1 MQIVQ
6 QLKFFYTWP
15 WILIFF
21 LAGAFLLFSVTQKTL
36 RHRFLISFV
45 FYDLLLQIRKWRNL
59 RVLVIFFKP
68 NLYLCFWFCMS
79 GLKIN
84 YSLEFPQI
92 HIHGWFPESGTVSA
106 DHGLNQSQ
114 DRAKKIWDGIL
125 TLLLHCIKHKC
136 HQILRLNRVCWGD
149 WGPIFKV
156 RLNFSADDRGTK
168 GKGGRGWYW
177 KCVKKT
183 KNDKKA
189 KTAKKRTKDKRGG
202 RGWVSEK
209 CSGQGS
215 ERNQIRETIMV
226 ELMGTRGRYLNVIFT
241 NIARNGSN
249 KSSRL

>member
-1 MQIVQ
+1 MKQETDACR
-6 QLKFFYTWP
+6 LCSNWNFFYMWP

-59 RVLVIFFKP
+59 RVLVICFKP

-79 GLKIN
+79 GLLRSIITWNFPKPTFMAGFLSQGLSLLIRGWIN
-84 YSLEFPQI
+84 HRIEQKNMRWNTYIASSLYQAQMPSDFTIEP
-92 HIHGWFPESGTVSA
+92 
-106 DHGLNQSQ
+106 
-114 DRAKKIWDGIL
+114 
-125 TLLLHCIKHKC
+125 CM
-136 HQILRLNRVCWGD
+136 CWGD

-168 GKGGRGWYW
+168 GEGGRGWYW

-189 KTAKKRTKDKRGG
+189 KTGRKEQKTKEEGEAGYRKSVQG
-202 RGWVSEK
+202 RDRKETK
-209 CSGQGS
+209 SG
-215 ERNQIRETIMV
+215 RP
-226 ELMGTRGRYLNVIFT
+226 LW
-241 NIARNGSN
+241 
-249 KSSRL
+249 SS

>member
-1 MQIVQ
+1 MLKYTITATVAENETRNWCMQIVQ

-92 HIHGWFPESGTVSA
+92 HIHGWFPESGTAAA
-106 DHGLNQSQ
+106 DQGLIQSQ
-114 DRAKKIWDGIL
+114 DRAKKNMRWHIYVAS
-125 TLLLHCIKHKC
+125 LLYQTQMPPDFTIELC
-136 HQILRLNRVCWGD
+136 VWG
-149 WGPIFKV
+149 GLGVPIYPQC
-156 RLNFSADDRGTK
+156 T
-168 GKGGRGWYW
+168 
-177 KCVKKT
+177 
-183 KNDKKA
+183 
-189 KTAKKRTKDKRGG
+189 
-202 RGWVSEK
+202 
-209 CSGQGS
+209 
-215 ERNQIRETIMV
+215 
-226 ELMGTRGRYLNVIFT
+226 
-241 NIARNGSN
+241 
-249 KSSRL
+249 

>member
-59 RVLVIFFKP
+59 RVLVICFKP

-79 GLKIN
+79 GLLRSIITWNFPKPTFMAGFLSQGLSLLIRGWIN
-84 YSLEFPQI
+84 HRIEQ
-92 HIHGWFPESGTVSA
+92 
-106 DHGLNQSQ
+106 
-114 DRAKKIWDGIL
+114 KKYEMEY
-125 TLLLHCIKHKC
+125 LHCFFIVSSTNAT
-136 HQILRLNRVCWGD
+136 RFYDWTVCGGD

-168 GKGGRGWYW
+168 GEGGRGWYW

-189 KTAKKRTKDKRGG
+189 KTAKKKNKRQKRRERLGIGKVFRAGIGKKPNPGDHYG
-202 RGWVSEK
+202 RVNGHQ
-209 CSGQGS
+209 GQIS
-215 ERNQIRETIMV
+215 QCYIHQ
-226 ELMGTRGRYLNVIFT
+226 YCQQW
-241 NIARNGSN
+241 
-249 KSSRL
+249 